1 MKQHVGRQ
9 ILVVF
14 TLALSSVLASQSIAY
29 ASGVSVSGGG
39 VVSGDLGTTSQ
50 LGFTASSSGGEFLCV
65 MAGRSGG
72 FSFGP
77 WASIAQ
83 MRVHGTVIGP
93 VTISGG
99 VASFSG
105 TATIHV
111 VGRSLESGD
120 ILTATVP
127 NVPFTSLQTA
137 GGAGVATHR
146 LEVTLDGSVVAFP
159 DLSAQADGTETVL
172 TGPLVDQAALYGVLA
187 QLEALGLELLEL
199 HRTGG

>member
-1 MKQHVGRQ
+1 MLECYTTGWQSALADGEVFVKQICLRVLIGLCFA
-9 ILVVF
+9 IS
-14 TLALSSVLASQSIAY
+14 TILASQTSAY
-29 ASGVSVSGGG
+29 ASDPRVSGGG
-39 VVSGDLGTTSQ
+39 IVDGDLGTTSQ

-83 MRVHGTVIGP
+83 MRVHGTVTGP

-127 NVPFTSLQTA
+127 SVPFTSLQTA

-159 DLSAQADGTETVL
+159 DLSKAMA
-172 TGPLVDQAALYGVLA
+172 PLSAGHITIRQ
-187 QLEALGLELLEL
+187 
-199 HRTGG
+199 